1 MLKIKLYLLLSR
13 IFPCFRKKMRKTLE
27 NQINTNINQY
37 LRSFE
42 NVNMFQISQ
51 GNLLWETNKKTFR
64 FSITYLMTQIESSIE
79 LIWTDNQLSFSI
91 EILDNKR
98 MFDEIITITD
108 FYKYLKDIPNGQIIQ
123 SFRDFERLSRNS

>member
-1 MLKIKLYLLLSR
+1 MGEL
-13 IFPCFRKKMRKTLE
+13 TH
-27 NQINTNINQY
+27 
-37 LRSFE
+37 
-42 NVNMFQISQ
+42 
-51 GNLLWETNKKTFR
+51 WETNKKTFR